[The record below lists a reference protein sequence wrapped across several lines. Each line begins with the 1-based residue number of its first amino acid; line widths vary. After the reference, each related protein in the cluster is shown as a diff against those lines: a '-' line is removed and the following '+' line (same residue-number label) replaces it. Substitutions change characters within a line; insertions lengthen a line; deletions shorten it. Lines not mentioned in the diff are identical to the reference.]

1 MASQKTEQQFNTPF
15 LPIFVVEGKPGMAE
29 MGIRAKML
37 VKDVMSSPVITTNER
52 EPVTKVAKLMGKHD
66 LGCIIVTGK
75 DGKPL
80 GIITERD
87 LITRVLA
94 KNRPRYKLASKDVM
108 TAPLVTIDPDETLSE
123 AARRMSRLNVRRLG
137 VIYKGELVGVV
148 SSKDILAITPELI
161 EITQEKA
168 KIEGEIVAEK
178 EYPQM
183 AGYCDSCGQWSDA
196 LEEVEGSFICEDCK
210 LEMKNEY

>member
-1 MASQKTEQQFNTPF
+1 MS
-15 LPIFVVEGKPGMAE
+15 E
-29 MGIRAKML
+29 MGIRARML
-37 VKDVMSSPVITTNER
+37 VKDVMSSPVITVNEK
-52 EPVTKVAKLMGKHD
+52 ETVTKVAQLMRKHD

-87 LITRVLA
+87 LVKRVLA
-94 KNRPRYKLASKDVM
+94 KNRPRLKMAAKDVM
-108 TAPLVTIDPDETLSE
+108 TAPLITIDPEENLSE
-123 AARRMSRLNVRRLG
+123 ASRRMSRLNVRRLG
-137 VIYKGELVGVV
+137 VMYKGELVGII

-161 EITQEKA
+161 EIMQEKA
-168 KIEGEIVAEK
+168 KIEGKAVTEQ

-183 AGYCDSCGQWSDA
+183 AGYCDLCGQWSDT

-210 LEMKNEY
+210 IEMKGEY